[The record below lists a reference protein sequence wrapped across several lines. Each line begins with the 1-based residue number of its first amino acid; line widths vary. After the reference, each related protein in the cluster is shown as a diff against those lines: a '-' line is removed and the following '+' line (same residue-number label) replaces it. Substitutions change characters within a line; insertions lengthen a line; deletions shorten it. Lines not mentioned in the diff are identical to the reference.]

1 MYSIIRTKWL
11 FVLLFFLV
19 PWAHARAGDVTPV
32 SNIHIR
38 KILSTLSPTMIPNS
52 PEKVFTVLMRSRIQT
67 QILIKDY
74 IYINNQVALSRA
86 RSESRAI
93 RKEVTRDMLFLS
105 SAFKDPSLSSL
116 MHIINAN
123 MERIESLMRMPY
135 TPQNLA
141 VILYNGSMVS
151 DGLLQVAKAIYR
163 QHDDHGMYRLD
174 ELRMALIDVA
184 EAYLYVH
191 DDLKKITR
199 GIPGVKPSLARFQKT
214 FARLDSSPSISAKA
228 QRYLI
233 DARHLWQAINTLCS
247 DAQVGDLP
255 SIIFRT
261 TTRLD
266 KELVRYFEESNN

>member
-19 PWAHARAGDVTPV
+19 PLAHAWAGDVTPV